1 MLAVLSPAKSLDY
14 ESPLATRKY
23 TRPRLLED
31 AADLVDV
38 MRTKSVHE
46 VASMMQVSEELA
58 ATNVRRYQD
67 FTLPFTY
74 RNARAAVLAFDGEVY
89 RGLDAPARFDA
100 RDFTEAQKTV
110 RILSGLYGILR
121 PLDLIQPY
129 RLEMGVTLPTERGAT
144 LYQWWDTRLTDL
156 LVEDLHASPGPA
168 VLLNLAS
175 QEYSKALQFSR
186 FNRVISPRFEQ
197 ATAGGGTR
205 LASFAAKRARGLM
218 TRWVVQQRVRS
229 VRALQRFDL
238 EGYRFDPARSTA
250 DTPVFVREQDAPAGG

>member
-1 MLAVLSPAKSLDY
+1 
-14 ESPLATRKY
+14 
-23 TRPRLLED
+23 
-31 AADLVDV
+31 
-38 MRTKSVHE
+38 
-46 VASMMQVSEELA
+46 MMQVSEELA

-175 QEYSKALQFSR
+175 VQ
-186 FNRVISPRFEQ
+186 PRDL
-197 ATAGGGTR
+197 ATIRAGHGGWRYPPGLVRGQTGAR
-205 LASFAAKRARGLM
+205 THDSVGRAAAGPIGARTAAVRPRGLPV
-218 TRWVVQQRVRS
+218 RPRPVHCRHAGVRS
-229 VRALQRFDL
+229 RTRCTRGRVNAQSISVRDQVATHCFGTDFSLSEVCGWVASQLFRQL
-238 EGYRFDPARSTA
+238 PPE
-250 DTPVFVREQDAPAGG
+250 